1 MQGQAGALYAT
12 PHTQAGVIATK
23 ETCSSWPG
31 MATAWL
37 WGGRSLDLEEWQLP
51 LGRQEIQQGSE
62 LPVAASVQALLSS
75 GSAPC
80 PCQKHLR
87 CPQWSCRACSTSCGS
102 SMSGWAYSVPA
113 CALLQQPRYKN
124 NVSVSFQC
132 RAHTACL
139 FVSILA
145 AGIGYCTAEA
155 LWLPQNYVGNA
166 PTCHQNSHVPSSRGV
181 GAAKVLRKDCFVNM
195 TCMSP

>member
-31 MATAWL
+31 MVTAWL

-166 PTCHQNSHVPSSRGV
+166 PNCQSGDIESDNEDEIRRWRCH
-181 GAAKVLRKDCFVNM
+181 
-195 TCMSP
+195 

>member
-51 LGRQEIQQGSE
+51 LGRQEIQQGPE

-87 CPQWSCRACSTSCGS
+87 CPQWSCRACSTSCWS

-155 LWLPQNYVGNA
+155 LWLPQNYVGHPPIA
-166 PTCHQNSHVPSSRGV
+166 RALVLLRVRGQV
-181 GAAKVLRKDCFVNM
+181 ERQWE
-195 TCMSP
+195 

>member
-51 LGRQEIQQGSE
+51 LGRQEIQQGPE

-87 CPQWSCRACSTSCGS
+87 CPQWSCRACSTSCWS

-113 CALLQQPRYKN
+113 CALLQQPPLLLLMAASCWLLLL
-124 NVSVSFQC
+124 VL
-132 RAHTACL
+132 AL
-139 FVSILA
+139 MLPLA
-145 AGIGYCTAEA
+145 AAGC
-155 LWLPQNYVGNA
+155 
-166 PTCHQNSHVPSSRGV
+166 C
-181 GAAKVLRKDCFVNM
+181 
-195 TCMSP
+195 